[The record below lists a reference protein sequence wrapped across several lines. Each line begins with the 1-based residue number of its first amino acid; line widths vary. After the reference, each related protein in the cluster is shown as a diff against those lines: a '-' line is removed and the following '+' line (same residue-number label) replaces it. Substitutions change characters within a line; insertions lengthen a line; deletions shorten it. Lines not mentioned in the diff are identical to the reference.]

1 LLLLYRLMDLTK
13 RQKNM
18 STYFLIAALSVMLGN
33 MYAVQNSLL
42 LKSWAN
48 TPQMLDA
55 QFGKDFVNVQV
66 NPGNTLDNSSSTL
79 GLNSGNANQSTSGLS
94 EGGGTTGMSSS
105 NETGTESANQSTSG
119 LSEGGGTTGMSSSNE
134 TGTESANQSMGGLS
148 GGEGTSGMSS
158 SNETGTESAN
168 QSTSGLSQ
176 EQAINENTSQT
187 TQTEQNLN
195 QTQTN
200 NQQVNVNNT
209 INNNVNNQIQL
220 NQRLENIITER
231 EGEKPIPLEE
241 QKRIESQDI
250 IVIREHKALTGPDCR
265 SGNVLNGASNEKDLK
280 VLSKCQ
286 DAVGIVKHTKKMD
299 DGDYKFFLEV
309 DSKYNFLLN
318 DKNRDKTDG
327 FLVVEIVP
335 KDQNAKTVDL
345 PKEGDK
351 VHIWGAWVTD
361 KPKGWHEIHP
371 AWKVVKE

>member
-1 LLLLYRLMDLTK
+1 MLLLYRLMDLTK

-48 TPQMLDA
+48 TPQILDA
-55 QFGKDFVNVQV
+55 QFGKYIVNVQV

-79 GLNSGNANQSTSGLS
+79 GLDSGGANQSMSGLS
-94 EGGGTTGMSSS
+94 GGEGTTGMSSS
-105 NETGTESANQSTSG
+105 NETGTESANQTTSG
-119 LSEGGGTTGMSSSNE
+119 LSE
-134 TGTESANQSMGGLS
+134 
-148 GGEGTSGMSS
+148 
-158 SNETGTESAN
+158 
-168 QSTSGLSQ
+168 

-209 INNNVNNQIQL
+209 VNNNVNNQIQL

-250 IVIREHKALTGPDCR
+250 IVIREHKVLTGPDCR
-265 SGNVLNGASNEKDLK
+265 TGNVLSGASNEKDLK
-280 VLSKCQ
+280 VLSECQ

-299 DGDYKFFLEV
+299 DGDYKFFLQV

-318 DKNRDKTDG
+318 EKNRDKTDG

-335 KDQNAKTVDL
+335 KDQTLKTVVL
-345 PKEGDK
+345 PKTGDK

>member
-13 RQKNM
+13 RQKSM
-18 STYFLIAALSVMLGN
+18 STYFIIAALSIMLGN

-48 TPQMLDA
+48 TPQILDA
-55 QFGKDFVNVQV
+55 QFGNNFVNVQA
-66 NPGNTLDNSSSTL
+66 NTPSQLQDP
-79 GLNSGNANQSTSGLS
+79 AIMNQSTSGLS
-94 EGGGTTGMSSS
+94 EDGGS
-105 NETGTESANQSTSG
+105 NNTGTESMNQSTSG
-119 LSEGGGTTGMSSSNE
+119 LSES
-134 TGTESANQSMGGLS
+134 
-148 GGEGTSGMSS
+148 GTSGMSN
-158 SNETGTESAN
+158 SNDTGTEGTN

-195 QTQTN
+195 QTQNNNQQVNQTQTN
-200 NQQVNVNNT
+200 NQQVNVNNSV
-209 INNNVNNQIQL
+209 NNNVNNQIQI
-220 NQRLENIITER
+220 NQKLETEISEE
-231 EGEKPIPLEE
+231 EGVKPIPLEE
-241 QKRIESQDI
+241 QKNIESRDV

-265 SGNVLNGASNEKDLK
+265 SGDVLNGASNEKDLRI
-280 VLSKCQ
+280 LSECQ
-286 DAVGIVKHTKKMD
+286 DAVGVVKHTKKMD

-335 KDQNAKTVDL
+335 KDQDAKTVFL
-345 PKEGDK
+345 PKSGDK